1 MTVSEQKE
9 SSVIGMRH
17 VIDTINDALSEFG
30 ENNRRVVRQ
39 TKLLAINAVI
49 EAARAGDAGRG
60 FNVVAQEVQKLAEEA
75 AGLAAQFQGDI
86 RQRIDRSRDLVATME
101 GERLVDLSQ
110 SLVQLIVRNLY
121 ERTADVRWWAT
132 DRALW
137 EALQITEPHLQSHA
151 AARLGVIHR
160 YYSVYTDL
168 VLTDHNGRVVANAN
182 TQYKSSL
189 KDRDFSAEEWHR
201 RAVQLKT
208 GDHYFV
214 GDVRASEE
222 HDGREV
228 LVYSTAVR
236 AGGRADGRAIGAL
249 GVYFDWRA
257 QGATIVETEA
267 KLSGDAKR
275 LTTVML
281 LDSNHRVIAS
291 TDPTVMFTHFSLDRR
306 DLERGSYLTD
316 LGVVAFARTE
326 GYQEYD
332 GLGWFGVVVKR
343 DERHLPF
350 PLRHEQR
357 DVQARL
363 VHDAPEVHQTIVE
376 RAR

>member
-1 MTVSEQKE
+1 MNEQQV

-17 VIDTINDALSEFG
+17 VIDTIDDALSEFG
-30 ENNRRVVRQ
+30 ESNRRVVRQ

-49 EAARAGDAGRG
+49 EATRAGDAGRG

-75 AGLAAQFQGDI
+75 ARLADQFQGEI
-86 RQRIDRSRDLVATME
+86 RDRIDRSRDLVATME

-137 EALQITEPHLQSHA
+137 EALQIGDPELRSNA

-182 TQYKSSL
+182 RDYWPGL
-189 KDRDFSAEEWHR
+189 EDRDFSKEEWHR
-201 RAVQLKT
+201 KAVKLRT
-208 GDHYFV
+208 GDDYFV
-214 GDVRASEE
+214 GDVRASDE
-222 HDGREV
+222 HGGREV

-236 AGGRADGRAIGAL
+236 AGGRADGKIVGAL
-249 GVYFDWRA
+249 GVYFDWKA
-257 QGATIVETEA
+257 QGTAIVETEA
-267 KLSGDAKR
+267 KLSGDARR

-281 LDSNHRVIAS
+281 LDNNHRVIAS
-291 TDPTVMFTHFSLDRR
+291 TDPAMTFTRFSLKPRGLD
-306 DLERGSYLTD
+306 RGSYLTD
-316 LGVVAFARTE
+316 NGIVAFARTQ

-332 GLGWFGVVVKR
+332 GLGWCGVVIRR
-343 DERHLPF
+343 DDCTTSLPSHHGVPAARTMPAHCPPDGDQTVAERVL
-350 PLRHEQR
+350 
-357 DVQARL
+357 
-363 VHDAPEVHQTIVE
+363 
-376 RAR
+376 